1 MRHQVDLPTRAGW
14 VKYLVHY
21 LAELLRQGQESAV
34 LTGELDHGRAELVS
48 ECQLA
53 GGSAWSGLPDADDVA
68 GGVADGGYPEVSFRV
83 GRGDQF
89 GAVSGRCA
97 KGVIEVGD
105 VDVGQHAGLSGGG
118 KVGAPVPDDVA
129 GAVAEAR
136 RVRPAAQLQPN
147 TAR

>member
-1 MRHQVDLPTRAGW
+1 MLI
-14 VKYLVHY
+14 
-21 LAELLRQGQESAV
+21 
-34 LTGELDHGRAELVS
+34 GELDHGRTKLVS
-48 ECQLA
+48 EYQSA
-53 GGSAWSGLPDADDVA
+53 AGSAWPGLPDADDVA
-68 GGVADGGYPEVSFRV
+68 GGVTDSGYPEVSFRV

-89 GAVSGRCA
+89 GAVSGRSA
-97 KGVIEVGD
+97 KGVIEAGD

-136 RVRPAAQLQPN
+136 RVRPRNCQPN